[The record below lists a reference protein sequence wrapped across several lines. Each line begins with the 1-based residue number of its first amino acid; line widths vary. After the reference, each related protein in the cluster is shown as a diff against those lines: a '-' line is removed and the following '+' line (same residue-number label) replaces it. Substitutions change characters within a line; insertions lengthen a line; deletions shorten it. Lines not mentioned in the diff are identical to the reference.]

1 MENAQDVII
10 RYLQDAIA
18 AERAFETQLRDFAG
32 EADDAEGREIFS
44 QHAEETRQ
52 QHQLLSERL
61 ASLGG
66 TRSTGKSFL
75 AGMFSLAPKTA
86 QIGFA
91 RSERLTQNLIMA
103 FSVENS
109 EIPMYESLALTAAA
123 GGDPETSQLARSIQ
137 KQEQETAAKV
147 WGLIARAAE
156 RSYAAIVESA
166 RGSATISGQD

>member
-18 AERAFETQLRDFAG
+18 AERAFETQLRGFAA
-32 EADDAEGREIFS
+32 EADEAQARDVFS
-44 QHAEETRQ
+44 QHAEETRH

-61 ASLGG
+61 TSLGG
-66 TRSTGKSFL
+66 TPSAGKSFL

-91 RSERLTQNLIMA
+91 QSERLTQNLIMA

-109 EIPMYESLALTAAA
+109 EIAMYESLALAATAA
-123 GGDPETSQLARSIQ
+123 GDLETGELARSIQ
-137 KQEQETAAKV
+137 KQEQETADKI
-147 WGLIARAAE
+147 WRLIPAAAE
-156 RSYAAIVESA
+156 RSYYRAVESRPDLRTA
-166 RGSATISGQD
+166 ST